1 MALKRQAINFPD
13 IRFEDERLNR
23 VMQFLRG
30 QAQEVL
36 RLQQMLRAGS
46 TGQVLEKATGTDYD
60 ATWQDV
66 SGGTITGAENL
77 GDGERVFKEVTG
89 TVLAF
94 RTLVQGENVEITVV
108 GDTLVI
114 SSVPVIGAGT
124 VTSVGIASNDL
135 DVESTPVTESGVI
148 TLTIKDHVITYAR
161 IQQTTADSVVLGR
174 RVGEGAGDVEELNA
188 TDLLTLMGLSTSRG
202 YPPQLAYSGIV

>member
-1 MALKRQAINFPD
+1 MALKRQAIGFPD

-36 RLQQMLRAGS
+36 RMQQMLRAG
-46 TGQVLEKATGTDYD
+46 TPGQLLEKATGTDYD
-60 ATWQDV
+60 AGWKDA
-66 SGGTITGAENL
+66 SSGTITGAENL
-77 GDGERVFKEVTG
+77 GDGEPVFKAVTG

-114 SSVPVIGAGT
+114 SSVPVVGAGT
-124 VTSVGIASNDL
+124 VTSVGLASNDL
-135 DVESTPVTESGVI
+135 EIDGSPVVESGVI
-148 TLTIKDHVITYAR
+148 TLTLKDHVVTYAR
-161 IQQTTADSVVLGR
+161 IQQTSTDGVVLGR
-174 RVGEGAGDVEELNA
+174 RVGEGPGDTEELDAADLITLLGLA
-188 TDLLTLMGLSTSRG
+188 TSSG